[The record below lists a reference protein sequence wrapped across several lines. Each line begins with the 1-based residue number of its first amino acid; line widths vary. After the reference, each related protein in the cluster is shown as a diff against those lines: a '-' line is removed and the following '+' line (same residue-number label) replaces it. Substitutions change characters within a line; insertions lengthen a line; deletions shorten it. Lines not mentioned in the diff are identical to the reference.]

1 MTNPPA
7 PPPANWY
14 PDPMGR
20 HEYRWFDGASWTD
33 KVASHGK
40 ESVDSM
46 EKAPKTVAPQQAP
59 QKIQQQVQKH
69 ANQVNRRG
77 APQARGL
84 ANYGGGLLDQPL
96 LVINQKWKIIEVN
109 SEFAIFD
116 GNGVQV
122 GAVRQVG
129 QNTFKKIVR
138 FMGEIDQYFTHK
150 FQIIDMT
157 GQPVL
162 LITRPAKFFKS
173 KVIVQDGLA
182 QEIGTIVQKNM
193 IGKIKFDFLVQG
205 QRVGGIFAENWRAW
219 NFAIKD
225 ASDNEVARITKTF
238 EGVLKTSF
246 TTADNYVLQVH
257 SPLSDPLR
265 QMVYASALTVD
276 VALKQDARGV
286 SGGSLFDGFG
296 G

>member
-77 APQARGL
+77 APQARVL

-150 FQIIDMT
+150 FQIIVMT

>member
-1 MTNPPA
+1 MTDATAPTPA
-7 PPPANWY
+7 HWY

-20 HEYRWFDGASWTD
+20 HEYRWFDGVTWTER
-33 KVASHGK
+33 VASHGK

-69 ANQVNRRG
+69 ANQVDKRG
-77 APQARGL
+77 APPMPAV
-84 ANYGGGLLDQPL
+84 ANHGGGLLDQQL
-96 LVINQKWKIIEVN
+96 LVINQKWKLIEVN

-116 GNGVQV
+116 GNGMQV

-129 QNTFKKIVR
+129 QNWFKKIIR
-138 FMGEIDQYFTHK
+138 FFGNIDQYFTHK
-150 FQIIDMT
+150 FQIVDGS

-173 KVIVQDGLA
+173 KVIVQDAMG
-182 QEIGTIVQKNM
+182 QEIGMIVQKNM
-193 IGKIKFDFLVQG
+193 IGKIKFDFMVQG

-225 ASDNEVARITKTF
+225 TSDIEVARITKTF
-238 EGVLKTSF
+238 EGLLKTAF

-257 SPLSDPLR
+257 GPLSDPLR

-286 SGGSLFDGFG
+286 SGGGLFDALG

>member
-1 MTNPPA
+1 MTDSPTPT
-7 PPPANWY
+7 PANWY

-20 HEYRWFDGASWTD
+20 HEYRWFDGTEWTER
-33 KVASHGK
+33 VASHGR
-40 ESVDSM
+40 EATDSLD
-46 EKAPKTVAPQQAP
+46 KAPKTVAPQQAP
-59 QKIQQQVQKH
+59 DKIQQQVQKH
-69 ANQVNRRG
+69 ANQVDKRG
-77 APQARGL
+77 APSAPGV
-84 ANYGGGLLDQPL
+84 ANYSGGLLEQPL
-96 LVINQKWKIIEVN
+96 LVINQKWKLIEVN
-109 SEFAIFD
+109 SEFAIMD

-129 QNTFKKIVR
+129 QNWFKKVIR
-138 FMGEIDQYFTHK
+138 FLGDIDQYFTHK
-150 FQIIDMT
+150 FQIVDSS

-173 KVIVQDGLA
+173 KVIVQDAMG
-182 QEIGTIVQKNM
+182 QEVGMIVQKNM

-225 ASDNEVARITKTF
+225 ESDVEVARITKTF
-238 EGVLKTSF
+238 EGLLKTAF

-257 SPLSDPLR
+257 GQLSDPLR

-276 VALKQDARGV
+276 VALKQDARGI
-286 SGGSLFDGFG
+286 SGGSLLDFG